1 MFPLWRSREVELN
14 NKAVSRPRVIIFFY
28 ESNSYI
34 IVVISDSRLFKSVL
48 QAALG
53 DAAASRNLCQGVNWC
68 RRLCCHNSF
77 RCPWRRS
84 FRAWRRP
91 HNEETPRSPSAE
103 CTLRSGVLEST
114 EGQTWRAGSAARHGR
129 VMWNCGET
137 CEPQHIAGVVAVT
150 AAESALIKKHHRRGR
165 VVRF

>member
-103 CTLRSGVLEST
+103 CTLRSGVSS
-114 EGQTWRAGSAARHGR
+114 RAG
-129 VMWNCGET
+129 
-137 CEPQHIAGVVAVT
+137 GVVT
-150 AAESALIKKHHRRGR
+150 GKHRRSNVARWLSGPTR
-165 VVRF
+165 TRDVELWRDVRAAAHRWSGGSNCCWVSVN